1 MKIRDRIKEFRRIK
15 ASEILP
21 NPKNWRTH
29 PKAQK
34 DALKGLL
41 AEIGFAGAVLARETP
56 NGLMLIDGH
65 LRTETASDAEIPVLI
80 LDVDENEAEK
90 ILLTFDPISAMAN
103 ADAVALDKLLREVQ
117 TSNESVANMLTEL
130 AEDAGCI
137 FKGNGQ
143 LKETIETESDKEQ
156 KSEEEYLESTVR
168 QIMLVFDNEQ
178 YGLVIEALAEVCEKE
193 GLSSN
198 TDAVLH
204 LLHTNG
210 YQVNIRQEEES

>member
-1 MKIRDRIKEFRRIK
+1 MKIRDRIKEFRRVK

-34 DALKGLL
+34 EALQGLL
-41 AEIGFAGAVLARETP
+41 AEIGFAGAVLARETKH
-56 NGLMLIDGH
+56 GLMLIDGH
-65 LRTETASDAEIPVLI
+65 LRTETAIDAEIPVLI
-80 LDVDENEAEK
+80 LDVDEAEADK
-90 ILLTFDPISAMAN
+90 ILATFDPISAMAQ
-103 ADAVALDKLLREVQ
+103 ADSNALDKLLRDVQ
-117 TSNESVANMLTEL
+117 TSNEAVANMLTEI
-130 AEDAGCI
+130 AEEAGCI
-137 FKGNGQ
+137 FKGNGMEKQ
-143 LKETIETESDKEQ
+143 TIETEEDKEQ
-156 KSEEEYLESTVR
+156 KSEDDYLESSVR

-178 YGLVIEALAEVCEKE
+178 YELVVEALAEVCEKE

-210 YQVNIRQEEES
+210 YQVNIRQEEDA

>member
-1 MKIRDRIKEFRRIK
+1 MKIRDRIKEFRRVK

-21 NPKNWRTH
+21 NPRNWRTH

-65 LRTETASDAEIPVLI
+65 LRTETATDSEIPVLV
-80 LDVDENEAEK
+80 LDVDEDEAHK
-90 ILLTFDPISAMAN
+90 ILLTFDPVSTMAN
-103 ADAVALDKLLREVQ
+103 ADAIALDALLRDVQ
-117 TSNESVANMLTEL
+117 TSNEAVANMLTQI
-130 AEDAGCI
+130 AEEAGCI
-137 FKGNGQ
+137 FKGDGQ
-143 LKETIETESDKEQ
+143 TKETIETESDREQ
-156 KSEEEYLESTVR
+156 KSEEEYLESSVR
-168 QIMLVFDNEQ
+168 QIMLVFDTKQ
-178 YGLVIEALAEVCEKE
+178 YDLVVEALAEICEKE

-210 YQVNIRQEEES
+210 YQVNTRQEE